1 MRDMEAAMS
10 YNKKTRLCI
19 ELCILIFG
27 IVGCAG
33 KNETTEP
40 PVANRIQLVEQTIE
54 YGEEFPDDIRD
65 YVIADDKNW
74 YEDAKLDL
82 YGVNRD
88 ELGTYAVYIK
98 HGDQRYETT
107 ITIQDTLPPTL
118 TLQKE
123 YEAYTNTIVFV
134 EDLVQAEDPS
144 GVKYVRV
151 LADDN
156 ERIYETEPGVK
167 EYRIKAC
174 DMHSNTVDVTICIN
188 FMDGYDQ
195 MTTVTNDKG
204 WILAY
209 HEMIRDYE
217 KEKMERDSSSPMT
230 YSLVYLNDDEI
241 PELVIGNTGYWVS
254 VYTWYYGKTVA
265 VIEGWNYGAFGIGG
279 YYYLPREGVVYFSD
293 ADFAGYIRSYYYLQ
307 INEKLELTSC
317 NDKSLSI
324 WMFRDED
331 EDYYIDEG
339 EEVEEPIFY
348 YGDTE
353 ISEEEFQTY
362 CIEGD
367 YEMLIGE
374 KYAREILDEMI
385 EMVEE

>member
-1 MRDMEAAMS
+1 MGEVMF
-10 YNKKTRLCI
+10 YNRKTRLCI
-19 ELCILIFG
+19 GLYILTFCMM
-27 IVGCAG
+27 GCAG

-40 PVANRIQLVEQTIE
+40 PVVNRIQLVEQTIE

-65 YVIADDKNW
+65 YAIADDESW

-98 HGDQRYETT
+98 HGNQRYETT
-107 ITIQDTLPPTL
+107 LTIQDTLPPIL
-118 TLQKE
+118 TLQNE

-144 GVKYVRV
+144 GVKYVRI

-156 ERIYETEPGVK
+156 ERIYETEPGIK

-174 DMHSNTVDVTICIN
+174 DMHSNAVDVTIRIN
-188 FMDGYDQ
+188 FVDGYDR
-195 MTTVTNDKG
+195 MTTVSNDEG

-241 PELVIGNTGYWVS
+241 PELVVGNTGYWVS

-265 VIEGWNYGAFGIGG
+265 IIEGWSYGAFGIGG

-307 INEKLELTSC
+307 MNEKLELTNC

-339 EEVEEPIFY
+339 EEVENPIFY

-353 ISEEEFQTY
+353 ISEEEFQTH

-367 YEMLIGE
+367 YEMLMGE
-374 KYAREILDEMI
+374 KCAREILDEMI
-385 EMVEE
+385 KLVEK